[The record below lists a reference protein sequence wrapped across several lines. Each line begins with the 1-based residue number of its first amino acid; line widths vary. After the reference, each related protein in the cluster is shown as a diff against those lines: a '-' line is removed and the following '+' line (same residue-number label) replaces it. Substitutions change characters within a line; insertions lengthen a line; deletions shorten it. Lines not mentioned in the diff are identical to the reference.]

1 MPPLALSDIRVVDLS
16 TGVAG
21 PFCTKLFADFGADVI
36 KVESPVVGD
45 ESRSLGPFRVGSS
58 NTEAGGAFQYLNTN
72 KRGVTLD
79 LESEADR
86 EQVRRLVSGA
96 DVVVE
101 SHAVGALA
109 RFGLAFE
116 DLRSVRPDLIMA
128 SITPFGQTGPW
139 RDYQATDIVQYAAS
153 GLGYINGTPDREPL
167 KEPGVQSQFHGGTSA
182 FLGAMAAL
190 SYRDFH
196 GVGQHVDVSTLE
208 ALTTVFAPQLLGAM
222 YTGRSPG
229 RRTPGLPAGLLAC
242 KDGYVALNVRHQVTW
257 QHLWIFF
264 GEPEVADD
272 PRFATARDRRDR
284 NIEVDQL
291 IGPRLERYTMNELL
305 HGLSPLRINVGM
317 TLDMARLVDD
327 EHIRARGSFVDVG
340 RDGEQAVTMPGAP
353 FRMSA
358 TPWAIR
364 RPAPFLGEHN
374 SEVFAEERRPG
385 TDSSAAAQDV
395 VDVGAL
401 PLEHVRAVVLTQAW
415 AGALT
420 TQLLADLGAEVIQVE
435 ALTRADVWRGG
446 VPPHHRGTYPNDEPG
461 ERPYDRNALFNAV
474 NHSKLGITLD
484 LNTEAGKSR
493 FLELVAISDIMVEN
507 YAARVI
513 PNFGLEYPALRQV
526 NPSIVMMRMP
536 SFGASGPYSMYPG
549 NGGTTEP
556 MSGIASLMGYPD
568 GPPINSGCMHTDAI
582 AGVMGLGAL
591 LIAMRHRHRTGEG
604 QEIDFSQ
611 QDAAISFIADQ
622 VVEYTM
628 TGTSP
633 PRLGNGNRLMAPHSF
648 YRCRGSDAWV
658 AIAVRADA
666 EWLALCAL
674 MDRDDLA
681 SEARFATARDR
692 VRRADELDAFVTAW
706 TCERDAEE
714 IEELLQ
720 RHGIPAAAAV
730 KGIDVPDHPQHT
742 ARGYFETV
750 DHPATGPYPIAGV
763 PFRLSRTP
771 GRIRWPAPTLGQ
783 HSEQVLKQHLAV
795 HEADYDDMVREGIT
809 GTDPPLD

>member
-1 MPPLALSDIRVVDLS
+1 MAGLALFGIRVVDLS

-21 PFCTKLFADFGADVI
+21 PFCTKLFADFGADVVKI
-36 KVESPVVGD
+36 EPPEGD
-45 ESRSLGPFRVGSS
+45 PARGIGPLAPGTSLRD
-58 NTEAGGAFQYLNTN
+58 GGAFQYLNTN

-79 LESEADR
+79 FDSEVGRDR
-86 EQVRRLVSGA
+86 VRRLVSRA

-101 SHAVGALA
+101 SGAPGELARMALA
-109 RFGLAFE
+109 YE
-116 DLRSVRPDLIMA
+116 DLIAVRPDLVMA
-128 SITPFGQTGPW
+128 SVTPFGQTGPW
-139 RDYQATDIVQYAAS
+139 RDYQSTDIVQYAAS

-167 KEPGVQSQFHGGTSA
+167 KEPGIQSEFHGGTSA

-190 SYRDFH
+190 SYRDFR
-196 GVGQHVDVSTLE
+196 GVGQHIDVSTLE

-242 KDGYVALNVRHQVTW
+242 KDGYVALNVRHQITW
-257 QHLWIFF
+257 EHLWIFF
-264 GEPEVADD
+264 GEPEIADD
-272 PRFATARDRRDR
+272 PRYATARDRRDR
-284 NIEVDQL
+284 NLEVDRL
-291 IGPRLERYTMNELL
+291 IGPRLMRYTMQELL

-317 TLDMARLVDD
+317 TLDMAGLVDD
-327 EHIRARGSFVDVG
+327 EHIRARGSLIDVELG
-340 RDGEQAVTMPGAP
+340 SGHTVNMPGAP
-353 FRMSA
+353 FKMSA
-358 TPWAIR
+358 TPWQVR
-364 RPAPFLGEHN
+364 RPAPALGEHDDD
-374 SEVFAEERRPG
+374 VFAELDESDASPAVAP
-385 TDSSAAAQDV
+385 SANV
-395 VDVGAL
+395 HEGAL

-446 VPPHHRGTYPNDEPG
+446 FPPHHRGTYPDDEPG

-474 NHSKLGITLD
+474 NHSKLGITFD

-493 FLELVAISDIMVEN
+493 FLELVSISDFMVEN

-513 PNFGLEYPALRQV
+513 PNFGLEYPALREV

-556 MSGIASLMGYPD
+556 MSGIASVMGYPD
-568 GPPINSGCMHTDAI
+568 GQPINSGCMHTDSI

-591 LIAMRHRHRTGEG
+591 LIAMRHRYRTGEG

-611 QDAAISFIADQ
+611 QEAAMSFIADQ
-622 VVEYTM
+622 IVEYTT
-628 TGTSP
+628 TGKPP
-633 PRLGNGNRLMAPHSF
+633 PRLGNGDRTMAPHSI
-648 YRCRGSDAWV
+648 YRCREDDTWV
-658 AIAVRADA
+658 AIAVRSDA
-666 EWLALCAL
+666 EWVTFCGL
-674 MDRDDLA
+674 MGRDDLVLDV
-681 SEARFATARDR
+681 RFTKAEDR
-692 VRRADELDAFVTAW
+692 VRSADELDAAVAAW
-706 TCERDAEE
+706 TGDRDPVEIAEF
-714 IEELLQ
+714 LQ
-720 RHGIPAAAAV
+720 GHGIPAAAAI
-730 KGIDVPDHPQHT
+730 KGVDVPNHPQHK

-771 GRIRWPAPTLGQ
+771 GCIRWPAPTLGQ
-783 HSEQVLKQHLAV
+783 HSELVLKQHLAV
-795 HEADYDDMVREGIT
+795 SDADYDDMVRDGIT